1 MRAGFRFRR
10 PRGQGLRASDSK
22 LCGIA
27 LYRIVSRHEN
37 GTIQSAT
44 SSEVLQE
51 ILHRYLSLQ
60 RSAQAIQ
67 VTQDFIIIV
76 PRVLPVTLVNIER
89 ALELT
94 ARYPDL
100 SARDLI
106 RAAVMLNHD
115 ITQIL
120 SADVHFDQIEEIERI
135 DPITFAEGAL

>member
-1 MRAGFRFRR
+1 M
-10 PRGQGLRASDSK
+10 
-22 LCGIA
+22 
-27 LYRIVSRHEN
+27 
-37 GTIQSAT
+37 
-44 SSEVLQE
+44 LQE